1 MLCIAVYGGVSNK
14 TNWTCG
20 AARKSPT
27 SGVEEEEENNEWRT
41 MNGRD
46 GNWELKQ
53 SRSERDKGGILAP
66 LSARRGVR
74 ARNT

>member
-1 MLCIAVYGGVSNK
+1 MLCIAVYGILSTRPTGP
-14 TNWTCG
+14 CG

-27 SGVEEEEENNEWRT
+27 SGVEEEEENNERRT

-46 GNWELKQ
+46 ENWELKQ